1 MKNKNRIVKDT
12 ISLIVTLG
20 ITAVGMSAANARPV
34 GINAEE
40 GANAVST
47 NVANDTQ
54 KPNQPKACS
63 QEANT
68 VDSRAKRITQKE
80 NCKPQCVRRDEEGY
94 CIEFEEC
101 LHKEQDL
108 LKIKSLIHSKPPINK
123 ILRN

>member
-34 GINAEE
+34 EINAEE

-54 KPNQPKACS
+54 KPHQSKTCS
-63 QEANT
+63 RVANA
-68 VDSRAKRITQKE
+68 VDSRAKEYEPE
-80 NCKPQCVRRDEEGY
+80 NCYPRCIRRNRYTGE
-94 CIEFEEC
+94 CIERSEC
-101 LHKEQDL
+101 LHQEQDL
-108 LKIKSLIHSKPPINK
+108 SKIKLLIHSKPPINK